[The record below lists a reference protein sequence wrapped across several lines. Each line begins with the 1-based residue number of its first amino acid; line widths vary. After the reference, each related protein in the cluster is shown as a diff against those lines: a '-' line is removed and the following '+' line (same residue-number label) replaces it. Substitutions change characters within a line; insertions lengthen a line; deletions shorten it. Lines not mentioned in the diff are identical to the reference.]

1 MQVTAH
7 EDERREHRREH
18 EPTRQL
24 KIRVYGQIIRVGEAG
39 ARVVRL
45 VEIELDH
52 LLALQEA
59 TSN

>member
-18 EPTRQL
+18 EPARQL

-45 VEIELDH
+45 VEIELDR